1 MTRGPGFFISPRG
14 EVIMVGTTHARTV
27 MKDPEA
33 FGLSRDAMG
42 FRHMKNRRG
51 SGFEGNPRGEILR
64 AALRNGWIRL
74 RRHTN
79 RYWSVQTG
87 TVTEERIG
95 FVRRWAREIL
105 TGIRG
110 CREDDP
116 YMVVR
121 MEGLEDGFVLESTVG
136 ELAFGTRIATSSTQ
150 GNVPPGFTP

>member
-1 MTRGPGFFISPRG
+1 
-14 EVIMVGTTHARTV
+14 MVGTTHARTV

-33 FGLSRDAMG
+33 FGLSRDSMG
-42 FRHMKNRRG
+42 SRHMKHKGKARL
-51 SGFEGNPRGEILR
+51 EGNPREKILR

-105 TGIRG
+105 TGICG
-110 CREDDP
+110 YREDDP
-116 YMVVR
+116 YMVVK
-121 MEGLEDGFVLESTVG
+121 MEGLEDGLVLESTVE
-136 ELAFGTRIATSSTQ
+136 ELAFGIRIATLHPQ
-150 GNVPPGFTP
+150 GNVPPGYKLHDLCGSAHRGDEAA

>member
-33 FGLSRDAMG
+33 FGLSRDSMG
-42 FRHMKNRRG
+42 SRHMKHKRG
-51 SGFEGNPRGEILR
+51 GGFEGNPREEILR

-87 TVTEERIG
+87 TVTVRKKKFI
-95 FVRRWAREIL
+95 RRWAREIL
-105 TGIRG
+105 TGICG
-110 CREDDP
+110 FRENDP
-116 YMVVR
+116 YIVVR
-121 MEGLEDGFVLESTVG
+121 MEGLEDGFVLESTVE
-136 ELAFGTRIATSSTQ
+136 ELAFGIRIATSHTR
-150 GNVPPGFTP
+150 G